1 MAGRNNRKQRSKL
14 FYDLHVW
21 EFSVNSKSRSVFFV
35 DSVDFKKENKLNCVF
50 QSLKNEKLGSVSFEN

>member
-21 EFSVNSKSRSVFFV
+21 EFSVNSKSRSVFFG
-35 DSVDFKKENKLNCVF
+35 DSVDFKKENKLNYVF